1 MLKRLGIAVAIS
13 IGILGYVY
21 LLKYFFSLTNLWES
35 SLGPWIA
42 GIALLEF
49 ILIIGLWLIRAVIY
63 GLRWIFTGDPSL
75 DSKDIIQNEDKD
87 YIEALKELNKMY
99 PGKSNEMEML

>member
-1 MLKRLGIAVAIS
+1 MLKRLGITVAIS

-21 LLKYFFSLTNLWES
+21 LLKYFFSLTNLWVS

-42 GIALLEF
+42 GVALLEF
-49 ILIIGLWLIRAVIY
+49 ILITGLWLIRAVIY
-63 GLRWIFTGDPSL
+63 GLRWIFTGDSSL
-75 DSKDIIQNEDKD
+75 VPKGIIQNEDKD
-87 YIEALKELNKMY
+87 YTESLKELDELF